1 MKKMIAA
8 VLAVAMVLVFSVPA
22 LAAVVETADL
32 ITDGGDV
39 LTATDVGDI
48 EVDYDAGAI
57 TVSCTAID
65 SPWVIVE
72 THVYISTDAPRKH
85 SPGKFP
91 YEDGQAVSGFTT
103 GDLVYIAYH
112 AEIWDD
118 NGTPEILDD
127 DVYETVW
134 AQTGDIDT
142 LFKDSPAPGA
152 KGNKWATYFT
162 YTIP

>member
-8 VLAVAMVLVFSVPA
+8 VLAFAMVLAFSVPA
-22 LAAVVETADL
+22 FAAVVETADL

-39 LTATDVGDI
+39 LTADDVGDI
-48 EVDYDAGAI
+48 EVDYNAGAI
-57 TVSCTAID
+57 TVNCTAID

-72 THVYISTDAPRKH
+72 THVYISTDAPQKH

-91 YEDGQAVSGFTT
+91 YKDGQAVSGFTT
-103 GDLVYIAYH
+103 GDVVYIAYH

-118 NGTPEILDD
+118 NDTPEILDD

-134 AQTGDIDT
+134 AQTGDMDT

-162 YTIP
+162 YTIE